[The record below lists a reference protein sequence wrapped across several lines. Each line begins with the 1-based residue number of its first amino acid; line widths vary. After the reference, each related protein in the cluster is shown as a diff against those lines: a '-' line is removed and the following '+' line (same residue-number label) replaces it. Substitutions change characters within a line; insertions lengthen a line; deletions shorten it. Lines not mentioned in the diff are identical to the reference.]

1 VSPGASVSGTGS
13 LSNPWQLQTAL
24 NQPASVH
31 PGDTIWLRGGT
42 YVGTFTSSLVGTST
56 SPITVRQYTGERAT
70 LDGNAVTTLSSAIS
84 ATDTA
89 CTLAAGLYAAGG
101 VVKIGSEDIYLYI
114 KTGTNTYT
122 IVRGWNGTP
131 TASHSAGSTVTT
143 HNTALFINGAYTW
156 FWGFEIMNSSGIRTS
171 SIAGSTP
178 PDRLGFGIDANGP
191 GTKII
196 NMVVHD
202 TGQGIGVWMP
212 ATGAEVYGNLVYYNG
227 WDGPDRGHGHGVY
240 LQNQTPSTKQMIDNI
255 LLNQFGTG
263 SQAYTEGGFIDNI
276 YEEGNTVFSNGI
288 LSQVTGYTDNLLI
301 GGTPVALSPSMIS
314 NFTYSPSSDGA
325 DNNLGYS
332 GGCTNAAVTGN
343 YFSGSDAL
351 ILVNCTSGLTM
362 TGNSFYGAISGFSQS
377 QYPNNTYYS
386 SRPTGTWIKIR
397 PNQFESGRANITI
410 YNWGN
415 LPSVS
420 VDLSGTLSV
429 GDGYEIR
436 NTQDFYG
443 APVVTGT
450 YSGGS
455 VSIPMTGLSVAA
467 PVGWSAPPP
476 TGPEFGAFV
485 LLPASPGGTPTPTP
499 TRTSTPVPPTATPT
513 RTPTPA
519 PPTATPTRTPTP
531 VPPTAT
537 PTRTP
542 TPLPTTPS
550 QTPTHTPT
558 RTPTP
563 TTPSATATRTPSAA
577 PTHTK
582 TPTPPPGSFQV
593 QMEAESA
600 SLSGAMSS
608 GSDVQA
614 FGGQYIFPTA
624 TDSGVAVWTFSVP
637 TSGNY
642 YAWCRILAPDTQ
654 HDSFYAKANGGNE
667 DVYDDA
673 AGTWSP
679 NWRWT
684 VLNGRNGTGI
694 PLTLDPRIV
703 TLVAGTNTF
712 TVRGREISSKMDR
725 ILITG
730 DSSFVPTEGDVST
743 FVDVPPSNPFYD
755 FIETVARD
763 GITSGCANGQYC
775 PDSAVTRAQM
785 AVFLLKSKNGS
796 AYAPPPATGQVFSD
810 VPSNSFAAAWIE
822 ELALEGITSGCGGG
836 KFCPDAPVTRAQM
849 AVFLLRAEH
858 GAAYVPPPPTGVF
871 GDLSLTDP
879 FTPWIEQLAAE
890 GVTAGCG
897 NGNYCPNDP
906 STRAQMAAFLVKTF
920 DLP

>member
-1 VSPGASVSGTGS
+1 MSPGASVSGTGS

-485 LLPASPGGTPTPTP
+485 LTTTLGPG
-499 TRTSTPVPPTATPT
+499 
-513 RTPTPA
+513 
-519 PPTATPTRTPTP
+519 
-531 VPPTAT
+531 
-537 PTRTP
+537 
-542 TPLPTTPS
+542 
-550 QTPTHTPT
+550 
-558 RTPTP
+558 
-563 TTPSATATRTPSAA
+563 
-577 PTHTK
+577 
-582 TPTPPPGSFQV
+582 
-593 QMEAESA
+593 E
-600 SLSGAMSS
+600 
-608 GSDVQA
+608 
-614 FGGQYIFPTA
+614 
-624 TDSGVAVWTFSVP
+624 
-637 TSGNY
+637 
-642 YAWCRILAPDTQ
+642 
-654 HDSFYAKANGGNE
+654 FY
-667 DVYDDA
+667 
-673 AGTWSP
+673 
-679 NWRWT
+679 
-684 VLNGRNGTGI
+684 
-694 PLTLDPRIV
+694 
-703 TLVAGTNTF
+703 
-712 TVRGREISSKMDR
+712 
-725 ILITG
+725 
-730 DSSFVPTEGDVST
+730 
-743 FVDVPPSNPFYD
+743 DVPQSNPFHD
-755 FIETVARD
+755 AIHTLALN
-763 GITSGCANGQYC
+763 GITAGCGGGYYC
-775 PDSAVTRAQM
+775 PDASVTRAEM
-785 AVFLLKSKNGS
+785 AVFLLKSKYGS
-796 AYAPPPATGQVFSD
+796 AYVPPLATGNVFDDVPLGSFADEWIEQIHAEGITAGCTTQDYCPDAPASRAEMAVFLLKTLLGAGYTPPPATGTVFDD
-810 VPSNSFAAAWIE
+810 VASNAFAAAWIE
-822 ELALEGITSGCGGG
+822 DLAARGLTAGCGGG
-836 KFCPDAPVTRAQM
+836 DYCPNAPVSRAQM
-849 AVFLLRAEH
+849 A
-858 GAAYVPPPPTGVF
+858 P
-871 GDLSLTDP
+871 
-879 FTPWIEQLAAE
+879 
-890 GVTAGCG
+890 
-897 NGNYCPNDP
+897 
-906 STRAQMAAFLVKTF
+906 FLVSTF
-920 DLP
+920 NLQ